1 VSIAGNEIH
10 DFIQTTDSTALL
22 DKDEDSE
29 HEPLLLTTLDLSHW
43 SSIMLVSTQENGVEK
58 ALSRLQEAHGV
69 LPNLQE
75 KDEVDL
81 KEATANTHLVEAAL

>member
-1 VSIAGNEIH
+1 
-10 DFIQTTDSTALL
+10 
-22 DKDEDSE
+22 
-29 HEPLLLTTLDLSHW
+29 
-43 SSIMLVSTQENGVEK
+43 LVSTQENGVEK